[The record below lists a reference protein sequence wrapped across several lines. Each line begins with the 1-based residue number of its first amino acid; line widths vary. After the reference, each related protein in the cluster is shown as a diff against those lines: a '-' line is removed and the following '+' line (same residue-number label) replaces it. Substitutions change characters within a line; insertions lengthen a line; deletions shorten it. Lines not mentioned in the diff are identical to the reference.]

1 MHSIQPQKPSF
12 VCDFM
17 EIYRYLIDY
26 FIIEYCNKNK
36 DLLFVLNYQKN
47 GQRLFTGKAETKKF
61 IDALHEF
68 LHQHVAMAR
77 FRHGSRQQI
86 ETLISEEAF
95 LFAQYIR
102 GEKSTWKPRI
112 VNLNA
117 FTINPFLLKPLK
129 IQ

>member
-47 GQRLFTGKAETKKF
+47 GQRLFAGKAETKKF

-77 FRHGSRQQI
+77 FRQGSRQQI

-102 GEKSTWKPRI
+102 GEKSTWKRRI